1 MSGPSSLAA
10 EVPGPRGPR
19 GRCGGRCG
27 APCCR
32 CKRGDP
38 GSAVWS
44 TPLWA
49 GPRASSANAR
59 RWEGGIPFSPLPSPS
74 PTRTAPRCSC
84 GACPGHGPVKTWVF
98 IRQMSAPP
106 QVAPQEPGISS
117 VTHGTPLVSPGRRG
131 IGLHPDL
138 GKCLQFFLSELRAL
152 CPPIR
157 FLRGTGCILRL
168 GIQPSSVE
176 REGFPHLGSSVL
188 LPSRNPP
195 FRMVPRLFRSA
206 LFPGRVSLPLGSPV
220 CPARLIPLR
229 CIWVMSL
236 SSAIGSCCRAWLPR
250 WIASRFVGVSAVF
263 L

>member
-1 MSGPSSLAA
+1 M
-10 EVPGPRGPR
+10 
-19 GRCGGRCG
+19 
-27 APCCR
+27 
-32 CKRGDP
+32 
-38 GSAVWS
+38 
-44 TPLWA
+44 
-49 GPRASSANAR
+49 
-59 RWEGGIPFSPLPSPS
+59 
-74 PTRTAPRCSC
+74 
-84 GACPGHGPVKTWVF
+84 F
-98 IRQMSAPP
+98 IRRISAPP

-117 VTHGTPLVSPGRRG
+117 VTHGTPLISPGRRG

-157 FLRGTGCILRL
+157 FLRGTGCSLRL

-229 CIWVMSL
+229 CIWVMSPQFGDRQL
-236 SSAIGSCCRAWLPR
+236 LQGMTSEMNSKPICRGFCCVSVVGK
-250 WIASRFVGVSAVF
+250 ASV
-263 L
+263 

>member
-1 MSGPSSLAA
+1 M
-10 EVPGPRGPR
+10 
-19 GRCGGRCG
+19 
-27 APCCR
+27 
-32 CKRGDP
+32 
-38 GSAVWS
+38 
-44 TPLWA
+44 
-49 GPRASSANAR
+49 
-59 RWEGGIPFSPLPSPS
+59 
-74 PTRTAPRCSC
+74 
-84 GACPGHGPVKTWVF
+84 F
-98 IRQMSAPP
+98 IRQISAPP

-157 FLRGTGCILRL
+157 FLRGTGCSLRL

-206 LFPGRVSLPLGSPV
+206 LFPG
-220 CPARLIPLR
+220 
-229 CIWVMSL
+229 
-236 SSAIGSCCRAWLPR
+236 
-250 WIASRFVGVSAVF
+250 SRFPPSWKPCVPSTSDSVALYLGNVPQFGERQLLQGMTSEMNSKPICRGFAVF

>member
-1 MSGPSSLAA
+1 MPVCERGESHSPPPFTLPHSNSPALLLWCLPGARAGQDLGVHQADLCSTSGCPS
-10 EVPGPRGPR
+10 
-19 GRCGGRCG
+19 G
-27 APCCR
+27 A
-32 CKRGDP
+32 
-38 GSAVWS
+38 WH
-44 TPLWA
+44 L
-49 GPRASSANAR
+49 
-59 RWEGGIPFSPLPSPS
+59 
-74 PTRTAPRCSC
+74 
-84 GACPGHGPVKTWVF
+84 
-98 IRQMSAPP
+98 
-106 QVAPQEPGISS
+106 SS

-157 FLRGTGCILRL
+157 FLRGTGCSLRL

-236 SSAIGSCCRAWLPR
+236 SSAIGSCCRA
-250 WIASRFVGVSAVF
+250 
-263 L
+263 